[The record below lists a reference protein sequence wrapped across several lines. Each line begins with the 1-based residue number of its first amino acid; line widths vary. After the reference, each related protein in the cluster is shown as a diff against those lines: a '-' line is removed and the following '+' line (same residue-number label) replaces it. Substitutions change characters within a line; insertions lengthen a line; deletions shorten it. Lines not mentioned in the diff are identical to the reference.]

1 MATKT
6 VTMNRDAKTGQI
18 VKPAYVKSHPAT
30 TTVEHRK
37 VVAPAPSKSS
47 GSKKGK

>member
-6 VTMNRDAKTGQI
+6 VTMNRNAKTGQI
-18 VKPAYVKSHPAT
+18 VTPAYAKSHPAT

-37 VVAPAPSKSS
+37 VVTPAPSKPP
-47 GSKKGK
+47 GGKKG